1 MKSRTFL
8 LILTA
13 FVVMGCATTDVF
25 VAGDFKDSTKE
36 TIVFLID
43 TGDIY
48 DDDLGV
54 NIVITQEIGARG
66 YQIKTVDIGQYVAEK
81 KQKIVVIT
89 YGYSATYDG
98 FSWSFDRLTISW
110 YDPNTSR
117 QLAQGQHSGNSIRGY
132 KGLTRR
138 VLNEMFTEFE
148 N

>member
-54 NIVITQEIGARG
+54 NIVITQEIGA
-66 YQIKTVDIGQYVAEK
+66 
-81 KQKIVVIT
+81 
-89 YGYSATYDG
+89 
-98 FSWSFDRLTISW
+98 LIS
-110 YDPNTSR
+110 DN
-117 QLAQGQHSGNSIRGY
+117 
-132 KGLTRR
+132 
-138 VLNEMFTEFE
+138 
-148 N
+148 